1 MECKISLIKGLKSL
15 LQLIKGLCVVTHYP
29 HISPSAVI
37 SSSTTIV
44 SSNNII
50 MGDETSIGPNSRI
63 MNSRAKFI
71 MARYSFS
78 GPELLVITGNHM
90 PVIGKPLI
98 KVTDSDKDTLD
109 VNHEFDKNV
118 VVEEDVWLGA
128 RVTLLSGAYVRRGT
142 IVAAGAV
149 VIGKTRPYSI
159 YGGIPAKFI
168 KFRWTIEEILKH
180 ESKIYPQQERLNK
193 DELELMFSNKD

>member
-1 MECKISLIKGLKSL
+1 
-15 LQLIKGLCVVTHYP
+15 
-29 HISPSAVI
+29 
-37 SSSTTIV
+37 
-44 SSNNII
+44 